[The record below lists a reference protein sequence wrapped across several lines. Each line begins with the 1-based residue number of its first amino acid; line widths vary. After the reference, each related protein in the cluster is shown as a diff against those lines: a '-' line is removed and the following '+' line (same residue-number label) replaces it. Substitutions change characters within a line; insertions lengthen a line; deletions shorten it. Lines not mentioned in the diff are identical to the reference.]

1 MIDYKKLYFK
11 YKNKY
16 LQKKKIY
23 GGSSDKEI
31 KKFEKIYE
39 EHMKKLV
46 NLKNKY
52 QVKFNK
58 GLDQKQVFEFL
69 KEIQKMGED
78 IEKMGYSLN
87 QQKAFLEAKYPL
99 INNYNMRDLN
109 YILIHQIIREYLNN
123 TPNNSLEELVKYLEK
138 NKIPLKNKELCK
150 YKTGELLG
158 QGVFGAV
165 YKLPQNKVLKVIN
178 ATNYVIPEEKKPD
191 EYGEGL
197 DQIINEIRSME
208 KMNKTNPPIS
218 PKIYDYWMSNNNNS
232 LQIYIVMEFKG
243 QALWGWLQKKNRGL
257 TDKEEKVIEEKI
269 KKMHNAGVVHT
280 DLHLNNILVEEIKGK
295 TEFFIADFGLSKT
308 KQTLF
313 DTIKKNDY
321 TRWKDFYSKYNQ
333 LRGFLEYIVEILDIK
348 IIKM

>member
-1 MIDYKKLYFK
+1 MVDYKKLYLK
-11 YKNKY
+11 YKERY

-23 GGSSDKEI
+23 GGSSEEEI

-39 EHMKKLV
+39 VHMKKLV

-52 QVKFNK
+52 QVKFEK
-58 GLDQKQVFEFL
+58 GLNQKQVYEFL

-123 TPNNSLEELVKYLEK
+123 TQNNSLIELVKYLEK
-138 NKIPLKNKELCK
+138 KNIPLKNKELCK

-158 QGVFGAV
+158 QGAFGAV

-178 ATNYVIPEEKKPD
+178 ATTYVIPEEKKPD
-191 EYGEGL
+191 EYGEGIE
-197 DQIINEIRSME
+197 QIINEIRSME
-208 KMNKTNPPIS
+208 KMNKTNPPIA
-218 PKIYDYWMSNNNNS
+218 PKIYDYWMSNNNDS
-232 LQIYIVMEFKG
+232 LQVYIVMEFKG
-243 QALWGWLQKKNRGL
+243 QSLWGWLQKKNRGL

-280 DLHLNNILVEEIKGK
+280 DLHLNNILVEEVKGK

-308 KQTLF
+308 KKDMLKEL
-313 DTIKKNDY
+313 KKTDLNVLDKILVLEPNY
-321 TRWKDFYSKYNQ
+321 RS
-333 LRGFLEYIVEILDIK
+333 FLILILK
-348 IIKM
+348 KLKTKFIF